1 VKKEDAVLRFE
12 WRDIFR
18 GVFGRKISSRKGSK
32 MICKALISVN
42 EPPMSTLKFNFHK
55 PKQPATKPAS
65 PVKTNKTAFDDEDE
79 EEQELP
85 KIQEKKKKQPEAIV
99 SLNEDLRSYTS
110 YAEET
115 SRRMAEKALEEDPS
129 GILSASF
136 EDSNG

>member
-1 VKKEDAVLRFE
+1 
-12 WRDIFR
+12 
-18 GVFGRKISSRKGSK
+18 
-32 MICKALISVN
+32 
-42 EPPMSTLKFNFHK
+42 MSTLKFNFHK

-65 PVKTNKTAFDDEDE
+65 PVKTNKTAFEDEDE

-85 KIQEKKKKQPEAIV
+85 KIQAKKKKQPEAIV